1 MNRVLYMIQR
11 KGREVKEREMGY
23 IGEVSAFEEGYR
35 GEVRLS
41 EECSE

>member
-23 IGEVSAFEEGYR
+23 RGEVRAFEEGYR
-35 GEVRLS
+35 GEVRPS